1 MNSSYRSFKNDEN
14 VFNHIQIRDDILF
27 VSQFSKAGT
36 EGDTQYYSY
45 INVLQNWCKLSA
57 LEIHVNKTMGLVI
70 SRNKS
75 DFIEGIE
82 TNT

>member
-1 MNSSYRSFKNDEN
+1 MMKTFSIIYKYADDMSF
-14 VFNHIQIRDDILF
+14 VGR
-27 VSQFSKAGT
+27 FSKAGT
-36 EGDTQYYSY
+36 EGDTRYYSY

-57 LEIHVNKTMGLVI
+57 LEIDVNKTKGLVI